1 MTNLNNGATAP
12 TLPACLN
19 KRKAAPLQSSL
30 STQAG
35 DSSKTKRK
43 LSNRQRRALRVLL
56 DSSAKVTVKTLIAET
71 HANNAPELI
80 ASLRRKGLEI
90 PCEKRAFTTVDGEP
104 GKLGFYELTESDRPI
119 ALELMGN
126 V

>member
-1 MTNLNNGATAP
+1 MNNLNNDATAS

-35 DSSKTKRK
+35 DSSKLKRN
-43 LSNRQRRALRVLL
+43 LTHRQRRALRLLL
-56 DSSAKVTVKTLIAET
+56 DARDQVTVRLLIAET

-90 PCEKRAFTTVDGEP
+90 PCEKREFTTADGVP
-104 GKLGFYELTESDRPI
+104 SKLGFYELTKCDRHI
-119 ALELMGN
+119 ALELLGN
-126 V
+126 G

>member
-1 MTNLNNGATAP
+1 MTSLNNGATAP

-43 LSNRQRRALRVLL
+43 LSSRQQRALRVLL
-56 DSSAKVTVKTLIAET
+56 DTRAKVTVKVLIAET
-71 HANNAPELI
+71 HVNNAPELI

-90 PCEKRAFTTVDGEP
+90 PCEKQAFTTADGVP
-104 GKLGFYELTESDRPI
+104 SKLGVYELTATDRPI

-126 V
+126 A